1 MTLPTFIC
9 GLALCVAV
17 ATAVPAGNGGT
28 NPKPHLVMIL
38 QDDLGFYDTDV
49 FGNNPAAHSY
59 SGNISGLA
67 AKGIRLTNHYTHWH
81 CSPTRRSFISGRLPI
96 HHGEQLSPVDGDDI
110 DLRMTWISEKLAS
123 AGYQGHWFG
132 KGHTGYKSW
141 HHLPANRGF
150 KTHLGFLGGSQ
161 SYTSD
166 DRWQNLHP
174 LHNDQEFHDPPP
186 GCNASATTS
195 PWLLPSSSAPC
206 DPSTFLKGKCL
217 PYGEQRVFANTSDA
231 ADCCALCH
239 GQAGCTHFVFR
250 LDTKVNNCHI
260 KFGGKG
266 EPTQGQCT
274 SGLLKPLPPPPSP
287 PPGPDACATEY
298 SSTLYGQMALQA
310 LDAHDPADPF
320 FLYLPFQAV
329 HTPYN
334 PVPHWNN
341 NTYYGMLWDAD
352 VWVGNLIARLKAKG
366 MWDNTLIVYSSDNGG
381 VEQGINYPLRG
392 EKHSNWEGGMR
403 TTAFVSGGLV
413 PSHLQGTNNSVN
425 MHIVDWYATFCE
437 LAGVS
442 PNDDPPVKP
451 LPVNISDP
459 TKDIYGNKSY
469 PPLDGVS
476 VWNFLMNPESATPS
490 SAHKYLALSKEVL
503 IAGKY
508 KLLVAQPLFKSQ
520 NNGWKQPDGTWVKS
534 NDKDWPCNTQD
545 RKGPLP
551 YNGKQ
556 PCLFD
561 LRADPGEH
569 VNIADDNPDIVQQ
582 LWEQLNMTILTSRDC
597 ERTSCSPPDMIGPC
611 NESCAKNLW
620 GNFQGPVCDVP
631 QCNSVSWAEH

>member
-425 MHIVDWYATFCE
+425 MHIGENGGGQLSWLQWNNIFPPPPPTHTLMFQKRFEAAQGGTIFPHLRAATS
-437 LAGVS
+437 GS
-442 PNDDPPVKP
+442 PF
-451 LPVNISDP
+451 
-459 TKDIYGNKSY
+459 
-469 PPLDGVS
+469 VS
-476 VWNFLMNPESATPS
+476 VASTSYSQLRVGGRGASCRAFKTLVSCMSKHTMTS
-490 SAHKYLALSKEVL
+490 SIFGKKQRTRQQLSS
-503 IAGKY
+503 G
-508 KLLVAQPLFKSQ
+508 S
-520 NNGWKQPDGTWVKS
+520 KQP
-534 NDKDWPCNTQD
+534 
-545 RKGPLP
+545 
-551 YNGKQ
+551 
-556 PCLFD
+556 
-561 LRADPGEH
+561 
-569 VNIADDNPDIVQQ
+569 
-582 LWEQLNMTILTSRDC
+582 
-597 ERTSCSPPDMIGPC
+597 
-611 NESCAKNLW
+611 
-620 GNFQGPVCDVP
+620 
-631 QCNSVSWAEH
+631 